1 MKKAEFVR
9 MVADRTGLKKKDTE
23 ATLDAV
29 LESIGDVLASGDK
42 LNFIGFGSFETK
54 QRTFAGHGKI
64 RDDFSRADGGVSS
77 RKGIE
82 GKGRRFWKQD
92 IKNAHSREETLLCA

>member
-9 MVADRTGLKKKDTE
+9 MVADRTKLKKKDTE

-29 LESIGDVLASGDK
+29 LDCIGDVLANGDK

-54 QRTFAGHGKI
+54 ERPERVVRLPSAMEYTTISAGRTPVF
-64 RDDFSRADGGVSS
+64 RA
-77 RKGIE
+77 
-82 GKGRRFWKQD
+82 GKGLKEKVDRAGK
-92 IKNAHSREETLLCA
+92 KA

>member
-29 LESIGDVLASGDK
+29 LDSIGDVLASGDK

-54 QRTFAGHGKI
+54 QRLERSVRLPGSEEFTIIPAG
-64 RDDFSRADGGVSS
+64 RTAVFRP
-77 RKGIE
+77 
-82 GKGRRFWKQD
+82 GKGLKEKVD
-92 IKNAHSREETLLCA
+92 ALESET